1 MGIIL
6 TIADVLVLLGL
17 IISVSRAVRRGQP
30 QGSGPLALSIVIVI
44 ALIIFATVSFC
55 AAAGLAQNS
64 AFNQIA
70 LLIFLV
76 IIGVVARASW
86 ARA

>member
-1 MGIIL
+1 MGTIL

-17 IISVSRAVRRGQP
+17 VISVSRAVRKGRP
-30 QGSGPLALSIVIVI
+30 QDSLALPIVIGI

-55 AAAGLAQNS
+55 AASGLAQNT

-70 LLIFLV
+70 LLIFL
-76 IIGVVARASW
+76 IMIAIMARASW
-86 ARA
+86 AKA

>member
-1 MGIIL
+1 MGTVL
-6 TIADVLVLLGL
+6 LIADVLVLLGL
-17 IISVSRAVRRGQP
+17 VISISRAVRNGQP
-30 QGSGPLALSIVIVI
+30 QGSGPLALSIIIVV
-44 ALIIFATVSFC
+44 ALITFGTVSFC
-55 AAAGLAQNS
+55 AALGLAQDS

-76 IIGVVARASW
+76 LIAVVARASW

>member
-1 MGIIL
+1 MGTIL

-17 IISVSRAVRRGQP
+17 VISVSRAVRRARP
-30 QGSGPLALSIVIVI
+30 QDSLALPVVIVI
-44 ALIIFATVSFC
+44 ALVIFATVSFC
-55 AAAGLAQNS
+55 AASGLAQNT

-76 IIGVVARASW
+76 MIAIMARASW
-86 ARA
+86 AKA